1 MRHIFIFSIILTLLL
16 LSQSGF
22 AQDCDTSLKPKDDPQ
37 YGYRER
43 DNRCEGFYISDV
55 SIPNLDVIS
64 VLQGKLYYDLDI
76 SERVDIS
83 SEIVKDKTIYVRAQ
97 AIPLKTY
104 YRMDTKLLPNTTLE
118 WPIKDVILPNNLS
131 YKKIGLLGWYMS
143 GKNQI
148 YVPLETKAKVNA
160 LKNDNIIRIIFRSTV
175 DLENINYAWY
185 SYETQKT
192 TDWEQNLRSSSRAGM
207 PIVVNL
213 KHEAKGKQLLI
224 IAAKVMNTKDAWIKK
239 KIELI
244 VK

>member
-1 MRHIFIFSIILTLLL
+1 MRLILIFSLTFILF
-16 LSQSGF
+16 SQFGF
-22 AQDCDTSLKPKDDPQ
+22 AQDCDTTLKPKDDPQ
-37 YGYRER
+37 YAYKGR

-55 SIPNLDVIS
+55 AIPNLEVVG
-64 VLQGKLYYDLDI
+64 VLQGKLYYDLH
-76 SERVDIS
+76 STESVEIS
-83 SEIVKDKTIYVRAQ
+83 SEIVKGKKISIRAQ

-104 YRMDTKLLPNTTLE
+104 YRMDAKLLPNTTLE

-131 YKKIGLLGWYMS
+131 SKRISLLGWYMS

-148 YVPLETKAKVNA
+148 YVPLKTKAKVNNSR
-160 LKNDNIIRIIFRSTV
+160 NDDIIRIIFRSTV
-175 DLENINYAWY
+175 DLENIQYAWPFH
-185 SYETQKT
+185 E
-192 TDWEQNLRSSSRAGM
+192 EQDSTGWQRNLINTSRAGM

-224 IAAKVMNTKDAWIKK
+224 ITAKVMNTEDTWINK